1 MLLITPQKNED
12 MMKNIIPILFL
23 PMMLLTSCLL
33 PAQDDANG
41 NTAGAN
47 IENTS
52 QVPDISL
59 ISDIDEYVNDI
70 RENIEE
76 TSITKQQVGDEQTVV
91 FVKDNDTVKISV
103 LADTSATLTSTD
115 IYYQN
120 SEPIFVSRNIILDVD
135 SSYLETAYFKDGELF
150 KCFRNGSEIN
160 DNLYAAALMKH
171 IVR

>member
-1 MLLITPQKNED
+1 
-12 MMKNIIPILFL
+12 MKNIIPTLFL

-33 PAQDDANG
+33 PAQGDANG
-41 NTAGAN
+41 DIAGAN

-52 QVPDISL
+52 QEDDVSL
-59 ISDIDEYVNDI
+59 INDIDEYVNDI

-76 TSITKQQVGDEQTVV
+76 TSISKRQVGNEQTVV

-103 LADTSATLTSTD
+103 LADSSATLTSTD

-135 SSYLETAYFKDGELF
+135 SSYLETAYFKDGELY
-150 KCFRNGSEIN
+150 KCFRNGSVI
-160 DNLYAAALMKH
+160 DNHLYANAIKKH
-171 IVR
+171 IGR